1 MGGQGEQ
8 AEVTREIVKAAK
20 FTGLSILTSSL
31 AECVANVIKCIDD
44 NGQASVSINSD
55 GIVKVRFSQVSVKN
69 DCGLKFNYDIH
80 ATPAQVLDDLT
91 RAAAK
96 ISTYG
101 IEKIA
106 VDKVEIPRM
115 SAAKEAALKTQ
126 ERNVLECVPISKP
139 WPIHSVINEMARK
152 FQTRPERNFVVGTL
166 GMLTE
171 RGLLRKNNAGEYQ
184 RVRREETDMKAS
196 PVATVTPINPTVERV
211 EKPQGTVMDR
221 IAELSS
227 EIRAASAQFATAFAR
242 LAAKLDEIGMDAGQ
256 QAHISAEEAA
266 KFRQFKELFRSL

>member
-1 MGGQGEQ
+1 M
-8 AEVTREIVKAAK
+8 TREIVKAAK
-20 FTGLSILTSSL
+20 FRGLSILTSSL
-31 AECVANVIKCIDD
+31 AECVAEVIKCIDD

-55 GIVKVRFSQVSVKN
+55 GVVKVRFSPISVKN
-69 DCGLKFNYDIH
+69 DCGMKFNYDIH

-115 SAAKEAALKTQ
+115 NAAKVAAKEAALKTQ

-152 FQTRPERNFVVGTL
+152 FQTRPERNFIAGTL

-184 RVRREETDMKAS
+184 RVRREEADMKSAS
-196 PVATVTPINPTVERV
+196 PVATVTPINPAADRV

-227 EIRAASAQFATAFAR
+227 EIRATSAQFATAFAR
-242 LAAKLDEIGMDAGQ
+242 LATKLDEIGMDAGQ